1 MYSSRSRADLE
12 AAQARLVDALHFLA
26 AVDDIA
32 AGGEFWHGHVLE
44 QVAVGVLQEV
54 HGGGADLVEVEA
66 ADVGCHGHAETCL
79 DDALHLL
86 AAVDDL
92 AAGGEIGHG
101 HVLEQ
106 VALVVLQ

>member
-1 MYSSRSRADLE
+1 MCIRDSLE
-12 AAQARLVDALHFLA
+12 AAQAR
-26 AVDDIA
+26 
-32 AGGEFWHGHVLE
+32 
-44 QVAVGVLQEV
+44 
-54 HGGGADLVEVEA
+54 
-66 ADVGCHGHAETCL
+66 L

-106 VALVVLQ
+106 VAAGVLEAVHGGTADLVEVEAADVEMCIRDRVRYRCDGG